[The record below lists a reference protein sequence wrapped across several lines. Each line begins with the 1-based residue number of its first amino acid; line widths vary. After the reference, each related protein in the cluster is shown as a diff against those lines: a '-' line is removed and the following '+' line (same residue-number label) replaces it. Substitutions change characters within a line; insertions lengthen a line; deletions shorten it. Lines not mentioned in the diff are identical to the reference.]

1 MGTLPVSQ
9 LIQDT
14 RRKIQ
19 ASSLVR
25 GVRRSLPSVTRQRQ
39 VADGPSLR
47 SLLCSSHWCIACIGA
62 SRWPRHRKAPK
73 RHRISPLVAPGW
85 LHLLP
90 ATYLTFRHSPMYII
104 GPPCLLASQVQSTYH
119 DGCLRF
125 QACSSLLQCMQ
136 LSPVAKYR
144 YFPQRPLRACRAGSR
159 CLGEFRYLDCDPI
172 LGPRGLH

>member
-1 MGTLPVSQ
+1 M
-9 LIQDT
+9 
-14 RRKIQ
+14 Q

-62 SRWPRHRKAPK
+62 SRLGRGTARPPK

-90 ATYLTFRHSPMYII
+90 ATYLTYRHTGSPMYII

-125 QACSSLLQCMQ
+125 KPVQASSSNACSCPQSQSTGTSLSG
-136 LSPVAKYR
+136 LSAAVA
-144 YFPQRPLRACRAGSR
+144 
-159 CLGEFRYLDCDPI
+159 LDLDVSASFGTLI
-172 LGPRGLH
+172 ATQIWGQGGLH